1 MPSEKMNQQEQ
12 SVSTASY
19 FPDEMQYP
27 AERQVGFWK
36 SEPMLDPSGVKI
48 DRLSSMPSS
57 MPVASLPVEKTM
69 PVEPHFAKRLNI
81 HDASLL
87 EHQKASI
94 SLPRHSV
101 GADRAASTMR
111 SWSGMDNGYVTMS
124 EHNTHSRRF
133 SNEDNRRKMVSAH
146 QENGVFSSSLSELF
160 SRNLRLAVNNK
171 FYGHSV
177 DTITSPHEEEPMESL
192 EEIEAQTI
200 GNLLPN
206 DDDLFSGVVYGE
218 QVGQPGGVDDTEDLD
233 LFSNVG
239 GMDLGDDNSYVGRR
253 NNNFLGVVSPGQLG
267 GTDFSVAR
275 EHPFGE
281 FPSRTLF
288 VRNIN
293 ITVDDS
299 ELRAVFE
306 QYGDVRTM
314 YTASKHRGFV
324 MISYYDIR
332 AARNALKALQGK
344 ALRQKKLDIHYS
356 IPKDTPSDK
365 DLNDGTLLAFN
376 LNPSVS
382 NANLLQIF
390 GTYGEIK
397 EIREIPNRMERKFI
411 EFYDLRSAEAA
422 LRALNLTEIA
432 GKRIRLEPSR
442 YGGRSNSALEL
453 CPDVLVDKASLY
465 GQGSFLH
472 RPISSAS
479 MNSEINFGS
488 PSIQASIG
496 PVMENA
502 FRHGISSSVPSN
514 LSSYL
519 QIDPGNHNNLSETG
533 ASLDQINYNFR
544 GGRAFHPHSFPDH
557 PDGLFKGSP
566 SNSGFTIPSTIGSMP
581 SDKVESILSGRI
593 STNGISN
600 DLSSGFGSPVNQYMW
615 SSSNHVQ
622 SPSLMRPNFPSVADG
637 VSAAHSPS
645 RLHGLPRAPARM
657 LKPIIP
663 MTNHHVGS
671 APTVNHHLWDGRHA
685 HLAGSPDASGFQ
697 QGSLGTMRL
706 SGSPL
711 HQMDFI
717 SHNAFAHLGGN
728 GMDLPIPSRH
738 GVHSN
743 HHRSMLQSGRA
754 QINSLSGSYEPG
766 NERVRSRRS
775 DSSSSQA
782 DNKKQFELDL
792 DRISRGEDNRTT
804 LMIKN
809 IPNKYTAKMLM
820 AAIDE
825 RHQGTYDFIY
835 LPIDFK
841 NKCNVGYAFIN
852 MIDPSHIIPFY
863 ETFNGKKWEKF
874 NSEKVAS
881 LAYARI
887 QGKQAL
893 VAHFQNSSLLNEDKR
908 CQPILFHTDGR
919 NAGDQVPFPMGVKI
933 GRASKTRS
941 SNIEDNLQ
949 ESGNKE
955 ESPLGDSSPGSGK
968 DSDD

>member
-1 MPSEKMNQQEQ
+1 MQGNILNCVMPSEKMNQQEQ

-19 FPDEMQYP
+19 FPDETQCP

-69 PVEPHFAKRLNI
+69 PVEPHFAKHLNI
-81 HDASLL
+81 HDASLP
-87 EHQKASI
+87 EHQKGSI
-94 SLPRHSV
+94 SLPRHSA
-101 GADRAASTMR
+101 GADRAARTICA
-111 SWSGMDNGYVTMS
+111 WSGMDNGYVTMS
-124 EHNTHSRRF
+124 ELNTQSRRF
-133 SNEDNRRKMVSAH
+133 SNEDNRRNMLSAH
-146 QENGVFSSSLSELF
+146 QGNGAFSSSLSELF
-160 SRNLRLAVNNK
+160 SRNLRLSVNNK
-171 FYGHSV
+171 FYGHSI
-177 DTITSPHEEEPMESL
+177 DTITSPHEEEPLESL

-218 QVGQPGGVDDTEDLD
+218 QVGQRGGVDDTEDLD
-233 LFSNVG
+233 LFSSVG

-253 NNNFLGVVSPGQLG
+253 NNNFHGVVSPGQLG
-267 GTDFSVAR
+267 GTDFSIAR

-293 ITVDDS
+293 ITVDDL

-306 QYGDVRTM
+306 QHGDVRTM

-365 DLNDGTLLAFN
+365 DLNDGTLLVFN

-397 EIREIPNRMERKFI
+397 EIGEIPNRMEGKFI

-422 LRALNLTEIA
+422 LHALNLTEIA

-479 MNSEINFGS
+479 MNSEINFGTR
-488 PSIQASIG
+488 SIQASIG

-519 QIDPGNHNNLSETG
+519 RIDPGNHHNLSETG

-544 GGRAFHPHSFPDH
+544 GGQTFHPHSFPDH

-566 SNSGFTIPSTIGSMP
+566 SNSGFTMPSTIGSLP

-600 DLSSGFGSPVNQYMW
+600 DLSSGYGSPVNQYMW

-663 MTNHHVGS
+663 NHHVGS

-697 QGSLGTMRL
+697 QGSLGNMRL

-775 DSSSSQA
+775 DSNSSQA

-809 IPNKYTAKMLM
+809 IPN
-820 AAIDE
+820 
-825 RHQGTYDFIY
+825 
-835 LPIDFK
+835 
-841 NKCNVGYAFIN
+841 N
-852 MIDPSHIIPFY
+852 HIIPFY

-955 ESPLGDSSPGSGK
+955 ESPVGDSSPGSGK
-968 DSDD
+968 DS